1 MKTMKKCW
9 DLKMSKPPASSSN
22 TDSNPSKITSNR
34 ELTPPEPD
42 EFKVHL
48 FAPVNLKGKKFITG
62 FRSNIGQT
70 GYIVIRHLIQTMEA
84 KRIGFIELGDPPPS
98 VFMEDDI
105 LATPLEIY
113 ESERFVLLFPR
124 LQPSKEEWVILAKGI
139 AEWVVRNELTDAVL
153 IGGLDNRFKNEDE
166 DELRGASTTIAL
178 PTLKESDVALLE
190 RGLGIYGPLALI
202 LYYFEIA
209 DFPTIAFLPYAERGR
224 PDPRA
229 ASVAVTFLNRFYS
242 LDLDNTKLLKHAK
255 EIETEIQSLVQRQTE
270 EQEREKFRPGFY
282 T

>member
-1 MKTMKKCW
+1 
-9 DLKMSKPPASSSN
+9 MSKPPASSSN
-22 TDSNPSKITSNR
+22 TDSNPRKITSNR